1 MSQVLRVPGVLQVKL
16 GTKDLRVILDFQDQE
31 AHQELLGNPEEM
43 VHKVTQVMLALE
55 VTPAPQDQRVIL
67 AELDSAILDQ
77 EDLRVTGGIKVHLDQ
92 EEAEEIVDQRVI
104 QALRELQESLENPDP
119 QENLDQEGSKEVQE
133 EMVIPAQKEILVLL
147 NVMS

>member
-31 AHQELLGNPEEM
+31 VHQELLGNPEEM

-67 AELDSAILDQ
+67 ADLDSAILDQ
-77 EDLRVTGGIKVHLDQ
+77 EDLRVTGVIKVHLDQ
-92 EEAEEIVDQRVI
+92 EEAEEIVDQRVM

-119 QENLDQEGSKEVQE
+119 QENLDEEGPKEVQE
-133 EMVIPAQKEILVLL
+133 EMVIPAQKEILV
-147 NVMS
+147 